1 MYGILLRLYKA
12 ITSDDAFMN
21 KFRALLFLVF
31 SISLVNVASAQ
42 DIVEPGEQIK
52 TIIVDNTNDDSAND
66 AVVQQFVAALLSG
79 DVSGLSE
86 EAIAY
91 LEANEDLLVQ
101 LLALIDANTTG
112 FDLAAAGM
120 ALYPDNAES
129 VAIIAMMLFP
139 SNRQEVYN
147 LALQTGAFTSPEN
160 AQIALVSAGVD
171 VSGLSET
178 AAGGDALTAAADL
191 PTGTDDTTPGAGGD
205 TISAN

>member
-12 ITSDDAFMN
+12 ITSEDAFMN

-52 TIIVDNTNDDSAND
+52 TIIVDNTDDDSAND
-66 AVVQQFVAALLSG
+66 AVVQQVVAALLSG

-91 LEANEDLLVQ
+91 LEANEDLLAQ

-129 VAIIAMMLFP
+129 VAIIVMILFP

>member
-12 ITSDDAFMN
+12 ITSEDAFMN

-66 AVVQQFVAALLSG
+66 AVVQQVVAALLSG

-91 LEANEDLLVQ
+91 LEANEDLLAQ

>member
-12 ITSDDAFMN
+12 ITSEDAFMN

-66 AVVQQFVAALLSG
+66 AVVQQVVAALLSG

-129 VAIIAMMLFP
+129 VAIIVMILFP

>member
-1 MYGILLRLYKA
+1 
-12 ITSDDAFMN
+12 MN

-66 AVVQQFVAALLSG
+66 AVVQQVVAALLSG